1 MDTSDANSSFELV
14 SSQEEKPTYD
24 KVPYDKLYKFKILSL
39 SSNVPTAKKSYKLKA
54 GTRLPYCTNMCGK
67 ILISCCFPKAGKGNQ
82 HGGNRNK
89 L

>member
-39 SSNVPTAKKSYKLKA
+39 SSNVPTA
-54 GTRLPYCTNMCGK
+54 
-67 ILISCCFPKAGKGNQ
+67 
-82 HGGNRNK
+82 
-89 L
+89 